1 MSLDVSRNNDADV
14 MSVSDLNRGIK
25 QCLES
30 EYPMVWVKGEISNF
44 TAHASGHWYFSL
56 KDEKSQI
63 MAVMFRG
70 HNGRLKFRP
79 KVGDE
84 VVVRARISVYEP
96 RGNYQIVCELMDPVG
111 AGVLQKEFEALKAK
125 LASERLFDK
134 KSKQSI
140 PSFPQRLAVVTSP
153 TGAAIKDILNV
164 LNRRYKA
171 LEVTVFPCRV
181 QGDMAAKEIREQVQR
196 VNELGYFDV
205 MIVGRGGGSMEDL
218 WCFNDELL
226 AREIAA
232 SSIPV
237 ISAVGHEIDF
247 TISDFVADLRAP
259 TPSAAAELVVA
270 NTTEVIEKL
279 KNFKMRLWKSITS
292 KLETYQLKIVNLERL
307 LGDPSKSLSSYQQ
320 KIADLKWKLN
330 TLIQTN
336 IREKHHRIAKYRSQL
351 VSPAED
357 LKRISDR
364 NNHLRKSLQ
373 TNIQRF
379 LKDQKTKLAPADKL
393 APRTQALLE
402 QKKKALHLEM
412 ERLNALSPLRVL
424 DRGYSIA
431 TKKEVAIRNS
441 KDLKPD
447 DKLNIRFHEGS
458 AEVKVI
464 EIN

>member
-1 MSLDVSRNNDADV
+1 MSLDVSKNNDADV

-30 EYPMVWVKGEISNF
+30 EYPMVWVRGEISNF

-70 HNGRLKFRP
+70 HNARLKFRP

-125 LASERLFDK
+125 LAAEGLFDK
-134 KSKQSI
+134 KSKQSL
-140 PSFPQRLAVVTSP
+140 PSFPQKLAVVTSP

-171 LEVTVFPCRV
+171 LEVTIFPCRV
-181 QGDMAAKEIREQVQR
+181 QGDMAAKEIREQVKR

-218 WCFNDELL
+218 WCFNDEAL

-270 NTTEVIEKL
+270 NTTEIIEKL
-279 KNFKMRLWKSITS
+279 KSFKLRLWKAIGA
-292 KLETYQLKIVNLERL
+292 KLESYQLKIVNLERL
-307 LGDPSKSLSSYQQ
+307 LGDPTKTLASYQQ
-320 KIADLKWKLN
+320 KIEDLKWKLEK
-330 TLIQTN
+330 LIQTN
-336 IREKHHRIAKYRSQL
+336 LREKQHRISKLRSNL
-351 VSPAED
+351 LSPAEE
-357 LKRISDR
+357 LKRISER
-364 NNHLRKSLQ
+364 NSYLQ
-373 TNIQRF
+373 KNLQLNMQRF
-379 LKDQKTKLAPADKL
+379 LKDQKAKLKPAEKLAPL
-393 APRTQALLE
+393 TQSLVE
-402 QKKKALHLEM
+402 Q
-412 ERLNALSPLRVL
+412 R
-424 DRGYSIA
+424 
-431 TKKEVAIRNS
+431 
-441 KDLKPD
+441 
-447 DKLNIRFHEGS
+447 
-458 AEVKVI
+458 
-464 EIN
+464 